1 MFYFY
6 VLYSLKDNRL
16 YKGASADLPKRV
28 LQHNA
33 GMTKSTKNRRPLIL
47 LYFELYADK
56 TEALAR
62 ERWAKSLEGG
72 AALKQLLKDKDLLS
86 DEGVLKLDGSSAS

>member
-16 YKGASADLPKRV
+16 YKGASSDLPKRI

-33 GMTKSTKNRRPLIL
+33 GMVRSTKNRRPLIL
-47 LYFELYADK
+47 LYFETFDK
-56 TEALAR
+56 KSEAFAK

-72 AALKQLLKDKDLLS
+72 PSLKKLLIEKQLLMENGILNLS
-86 DEGVLKLDGSSAS
+86 DSSAG

>member
-33 GMTKSTKNRRPLIL
+33 GMVKSTKNRRPLIL
-47 LYFELYADK
+47 LYFEIFDEKSQAF
-56 TEALAR
+56 AR
-62 ERWAKSLEGG
+62 ERWSKSLEGG
-72 AALKQLLKDKDLLS
+72 TNLKKLLKEKRLLK
-86 DEGVLKLDGSSAS
+86 EDGSLNISNSSDG